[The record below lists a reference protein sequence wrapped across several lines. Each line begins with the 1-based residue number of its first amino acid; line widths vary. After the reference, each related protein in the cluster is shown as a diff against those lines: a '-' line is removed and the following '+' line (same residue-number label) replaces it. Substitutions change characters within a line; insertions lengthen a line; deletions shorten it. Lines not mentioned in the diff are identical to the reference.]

1 MKKEVIITIV
11 LLLVV
16 GGGALFA
23 MNKFKKGK
31 VIPPVEPPKKMKG
44 SIGDIADSEAITQE
58 QYENDAKAKAE
69 EAKLWLGKFKF
80 GVKKPKKPTPDI
92 VLGVGQLKP
101 NIATPKTKS
110 WIPNYKTT

>member
-23 MNKFKKGK
+23 MNKFKK
-31 VIPPVEPPKKMKG
+31 PKMKG

>member
-1 MKKEVIITIV
+1 MKKGVIITIV

-23 MNKFKKGK
+23 MSKFKKGK

-44 SIGDIADSEAITQE
+44 SIGDIADTEVITQE
-58 QYENDAKAKAE
+58 QYENDAK
-69 EAKLWLGKFKF
+69 AKLWLGKFKF

>member
-1 MKKEVIITIV
+1 MKKGVIITIV

-23 MNKFKKGK
+23 MSKFKKGK

-44 SIGDIADSEAITQE
+44 SIGDIADTEVITQE
-58 QYENDAKAKAE
+58 QYENDAKAK
-69 EAKLWLGKFKF
+69 LWLGKFKF
-80 GVKKPKKPTPDI
+80 GVEKPKKPTPI
-92 VLGVGQLKP
+92 VLGVGELKP
-101 NIATPKTKS
+101 KLSGGLAKQGGTGKS